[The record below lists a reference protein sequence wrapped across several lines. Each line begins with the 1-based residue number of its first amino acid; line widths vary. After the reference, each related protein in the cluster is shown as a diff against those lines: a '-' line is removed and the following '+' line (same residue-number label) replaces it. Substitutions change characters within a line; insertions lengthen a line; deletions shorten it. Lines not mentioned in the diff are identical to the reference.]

1 MSIKFLIFL
10 PILVAFIYTLPIP
23 QQSIPPIESV
33 DLSPSGTCYSVGQN
47 VTASWMSE
55 PGVSDFPDSTNTN
68 REKETID
75 DFAVVITV
83 KNIIE
88 ITHHDNIVRFYGIT
102 QDNIKIPV
110 DQVYHNSDQ
119 SNKIDSA
126 PIEDFNS
133 IEMRFQKLRVVISEE
148 IHE

>member
-55 PGVSDFPDSTNTN
+55 PGVSDINVTLTIAGVTSNITYYTFTVPWSTSSVTFSIISQMLSEVLCKASLAYENNPTFLLGV
-68 REKETID
+68 KSFTIC
-75 DFAVVITV
+75 
-83 KNIIE
+83 K
-88 ITHHDNIVRFYGIT
+88 
-102 QDNIKIPV
+102 
-110 DQVYHNSDQ
+110 
-119 SNKIDSA
+119 
-126 PIEDFNS
+126 
-133 IEMRFQKLRVVISEE
+133 
-148 IHE
+148 